1 MDDDKIT
8 NITNELNNIDWGIID
23 NLNIDDAY
31 TLMVSKIQNA
41 LNTHAPEK
49 KQLKLDDKA

>member
-8 NITNELNNIDWGIID
+8 NITNELNNIYWGIID

-41 LNTHAPEK
+41 LNTHAP
-49 KQLKLDDKA
+49 DKTIKTRR